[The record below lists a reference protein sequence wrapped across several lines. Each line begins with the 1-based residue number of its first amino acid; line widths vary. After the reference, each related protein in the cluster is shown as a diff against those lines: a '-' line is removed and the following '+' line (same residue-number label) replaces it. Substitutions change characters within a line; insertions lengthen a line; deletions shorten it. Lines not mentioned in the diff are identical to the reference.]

1 MPAALLPTQQLVE
14 RLGREEQQLKHLGLH
29 AQAAGIRT
37 AITVLLRLADGPP
50 EQQPSIEPSP

>member
-14 RLGREEQQLKHLGLH
+14 RLGREEQQLRKLGLH

-37 AITVLLRLADGPP
+37 AITVLLRMADEPA
-50 EQQPSIEPSP
+50 QQQSLDPST